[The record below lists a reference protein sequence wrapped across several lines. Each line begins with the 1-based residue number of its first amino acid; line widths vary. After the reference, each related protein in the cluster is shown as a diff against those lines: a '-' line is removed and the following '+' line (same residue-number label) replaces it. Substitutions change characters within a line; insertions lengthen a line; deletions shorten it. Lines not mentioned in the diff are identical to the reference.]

1 MIKISKWFVAA
12 FVLLTASPISSF
24 AQKEIHEPP
33 IVIEKKE
40 KKEAPKDWHQ
50 LDRAE
55 TGYFGISLDKA
66 YEFLKGRKS
75 QQVIVAVIDSG
86 IDTLHEA
93 LKPVLWKNPGEI
105 PGNGIDDD
113 NNGYVDDY
121 YGWNFLGGKDG
132 RNVKEDS
139 YEAARVYWKLRNKF
153 GADVPDTNALSG
165 KERDEAIAYLKAK
178 AKVVDDV
185 NPAETM
191 MLERL
196 LPTLEKGDS
205 IIAADLGKKE
215 FDGKDLKGYSPVQ
228 REARVAMGIYMNIQ
242 RLNNSDD
249 ITNQQIL
256 DNLRGEI
263 RKANSATTPP
273 KDFRGE
279 IVKDNYDDINDR
291 FYGNPDVMAGTPAHG
306 THVSGI
312 IGAIKNNEED
322 GMRGIANNVKIMAI
336 RAVPD
341 GDEHDKDIANA
352 IRYAV
357 DNGAKVISMSFGKSF
372 SPQKKWVDDAVQ
384 YAAGKDVLLVH
395 AAGND
400 AKDIDT
406 EDNFPNSIFLN
417 GKKAPNY
424 ITVGASGDATNGGFT
439 AAFTNYGKNEVDVF
453 APGVNIYSTMPG
465 GDKYGSMSG
474 TSMAAPVV
482 SGLAA
487 LILEYFPTLSASQVK
502 QVIENSVVPETEK
515 VNLPGGDGEQV
526 GLADISKT
534 GGEINAYK
542 AVKLAATLKGE
553 RNINKDILPKSKVQT
568 KKRG

>member
-1 MIKISKWFVAA
+1 MIKINKWVIGA
-12 FVLLTASPISSF
+12 FVLLATSPVTTF
-24 AQKEIHEPP
+24 AQQELIKSKP
-33 IVIEKKE
+33 VTEKKI
-40 KKEAPKDWHQ
+40 APNDWHQ

-66 YEFLKGRKS
+66 YDFLKGRKS
-75 QQVIVAVIDSG
+75 QQVVVAVIDSG
-86 IDTLHEA
+86 VDTLHDA
-93 LKPVLWKNPGEI
+93 LKPILWKNPGEI

-113 NNGYVDDY
+113 KNGYVDDV

-139 YEAARVYWKLRNKF
+139 YEGARVYWKLRNKF
-153 GADVPDTNALSG
+153 GDNMPDTNTLSG
-165 KERDEAIAYLKAK
+165 EAKEQAIEYLKAK
-178 AKVVDDV
+178 EKVVDDV

-196 LPTLEKGDS
+196 LPNLEKGDS
-205 IIAADLGKKE
+205 IIARDLGKTE
-215 FDGKDLKGYSPVQ
+215 FDGNDLKGYKPV
-228 REARVAMGIYMNIQ
+228 RPEARNAVAIYMNINQ
-242 RLNNSDD
+242 MNNTND

-256 DNLRGEI
+256 DNLRGDI
-263 RKANSATTPP
+263 RKAASASTPP

-279 IVKDNYDDINDR
+279 IVQDNYDDINDR
-291 FYGNPDVMAGTPAHG
+291 YYGNPDVMAGTPSHG

-312 IGAIKNNEED
+312 IGAIKKGDD
-322 GMRGIANNVKIMAI
+322 GMRGIANNVRIMAI

-357 DNGAKVISMSFGKSF
+357 DNGAKVISMSFGKGF
-372 SPQKKWVDDAVQ
+372 SPEKKWVDDAVK
-384 YAAGKDVLLVH
+384 YAATKDVLLVH

-406 EDNFPNSIFLN
+406 EDNYPNAIFQN
-417 GKKAPNY
+417 GAKAKNY

-439 AAFTNYGKNEVDVF
+439 ASFTNYGKNDVDVF
-453 APGVNIYSTMPG
+453 APGVNIYSTLPG

-487 LILEYFPTLSASQVK
+487 LILEYFPTLSAEQVK
-502 QVIENSVVPETEK
+502 YVIEKSVSPEIEK
-515 VNLPGGDGEQV
+515 VNLPGGDGKLV
-526 GLADISKT
+526 SLGDISRT
-534 GGEINAYK
+534 GGEINAYN
-542 AVKLAATLKGE
+542 AVKLASTLKGE
-553 RNINKDILPKSKVQT
+553 RNAEKGILPKSKL
-568 KKRG
+568 KSRKRG

>member
-1 MIKISKWFVAA
+1 MIKISKWFIAA
-12 FVLLTASPISSF
+12 FALLATSPVTTF
-24 AQKEIHEPP
+24 AQKDSTITTT
-33 IVIEKKE
+33 VTEKKV
-40 KKEAPKDWHQ
+40 APNDWYQ

-66 YEFLKGRKS
+66 YDFLKDRKS
-75 QQVIVAVIDSG
+75 QPVVVAVIDSG
-86 IDTLHEA
+86 VDTLHEA
-93 LKPVLWKNPGEI
+93 LKSILWKNPGEI

-113 NNGYVDDY
+113 KNGYVDDV

-139 YEAARVYWKLRNKF
+139 YEGARVYWKLRNKF
-153 GADVPDTNALSG
+153 GDNVPDTNTLSG
-165 KERDEAIAYLKAK
+165 EAKEEAITYLKAK
-178 AKVVDDV
+178 EKIVDDV

-205 IIAADLGKKE
+205 IIAKDLGKTE
-215 FDGKDLKGYSPVQ
+215 FDGNDLKGYKPVQ
-228 REARVAMGIYMNIQ
+228 PEAKTAASIYMNIQ
-242 RLNNSDD
+242 RMNNTND

-263 RKANSATTPP
+263 RKAVSASTPP

-279 IVKDNYDDINDR
+279 IVQDNYDDINDR
-291 FYGNPDVMAGTPAHG
+291 YYGNPDVMAGTPSHG

-312 IGAIKNNEED
+312 IGAIKKGDD
-322 GMRGIANNVKIMAI
+322 GMHGIANNVRIMAI

-357 DNGAKVISMSFGKSF
+357 DNGAKVISMSFGKGF
-372 SPQKKWVDDAVQ
+372 SPQKKWVDDAVK
-384 YAAGKDVLLVH
+384 YAASKDVLLVH

-406 EDNFPNSIFLN
+406 EDNYPNAIFQN
-417 GKKAPNY
+417 GDKAKNY
-424 ITVGASGDATNGGFT
+424 ITVGASGDSTNGGFT
-439 AAFTNYGKNEVDVF
+439 AAFTNYGKKDVDVF
-453 APGVNIYSTMPG
+453 APGVNIYSTLPG

-487 LILEYFPTLSASQVK
+487 LILEYFPTLSAEQVK
-502 QVIENSVVPETEK
+502 SVIEKSVSPEKKK
-515 VNLPGGDGEQV
+515 VNLPGSDGELV
-526 GLADISKT
+526 NLSDISRS
-534 GGEINAYK
+534 GGEINAYN
-542 AVKLAATLKGE
+542 AVKLASTLKGE
-553 RNINKDILPKSKVQT
+553 RKTEKENLPKTKVKSSK
-568 KKRG
+568 RN

>member
-1 MIKISKWFVAA
+1 MIKMSKWFVAA
-12 FVLLTASPISSF
+12 FLLLISSPVTTF
-24 AQKEIHEPP
+24 AQELEAP
-33 IVIEKKE
+33 IIIEK
-40 KKEAPKDWHQ
+40 KKEAPRDWHQ
-50 LDRAE
+50 LDREA
-55 TGYFGISLDKA
+55 TGYYGISLDKA
-66 YEFLKGRKS
+66 YDFLKGRKS

-86 IDTLHEA
+86 VDTLHEA

-113 NNGYVDDY
+113 GNGYVDDV

-132 RNVKEDS
+132 QNVKEDS
-139 YEAARVYWKLRNKF
+139 YEGARVYWKLRNKF
-153 GADVPDTNALSG
+153 GDNIPDTNALSG
-165 KERDEAIAYLKAK
+165 EAKEEAIAYLNAK
-178 AKVVDDV
+178 EKVVDAI
-185 NPAETM
+185 NPAETI

-215 FDGKDLKGYSPVQ
+215 FDGNDLKGYKPVQ
-228 REARVAMGIYMNIQ
+228 PSARTAAAIYMNIQ
-242 RLNNSDD
+242 RLNNRND
-249 ITNQQIL
+249 ITNNDIL
-256 DNLRGEI
+256 DNLRGDI
-263 RKANSATTPP
+263 RKAASATTPP

-279 IVKDNYDDINDR
+279 IVQDNYDDINDR
-291 FYGNPDVMAGTPAHG
+291 YYGNPDVMAGTPSHG

-312 IGAIKNNEED
+312 IGAIKNNEEE

-357 DNGAKVISMSFGKSF
+357 DNGARVISMSFGKGF
-372 SPQKKWVDDAVQ
+372 SPQKKWVDDAVK
-384 YAAGKDVLLVH
+384 YAATKDVLLVH

-406 EDNFPNSIFLN
+406 ENNFPNAIFLN
-417 GKKAPNY
+417 GEKATNY

-439 AAFTNYGKNEVDVF
+439 AAFTNYGKKKVDVF

-487 LILEYFPTLSASQVK
+487 LILEYFPNLSASQVK
-502 QVIENSVVPETEK
+502 SVIEKSVMSETEK
-515 VNLPGGDGEQV
+515 VNLPGGEGVQV
-526 GLADISKT
+526 SLEDISKT

-542 AVKLAATLKGE
+542 AVKLAATLTGE
-553 RNINKDILPKSKVQT
+553 RRTEKEILPKTRIQN

>member
-1 MIKISKWFVAA
+1 MTKNSKWLLAVFVFLAS
-12 FVLLTASPISSF
+12 SPITTF
-24 AQKEIHEPP
+24 AQELEAP
-33 IVIEKKE
+33 IIIEK

-50 LDRAE
+50 LDREE

-66 YEFLKGRKS
+66 YDFLKGRKS
-75 QQVIVAVIDSG
+75 QQVIVAVVDSG
-86 IDTLHEA
+86 VDTLHEA

-113 NNGYVDDY
+113 GNGYVDDV

-139 YEAARVYWKLRNKF
+139 DEGARVYWKLRNKF
-153 GADVPDTNALSG
+153 GDKIPDTSALSG
-165 KERDEAIAYLKAK
+165 KEKEEAITYLKAK
-178 AKVVDDV
+178 GKVVDAI
-185 NPAETM
+185 NPAETL

-215 FDGKDLKGYSPVQ
+215 YDGNDLKGYKPVKP
-228 REARVAMGIYMNIQ
+228 EARTAASIYMNIH
-242 RLNNSDD
+242 RMNNSDD

-256 DNLRGEI
+256 DNLRGEV
-263 RKANSATTPP
+263 RKAASATTPP

-279 IVKDNYDDINDR
+279 IVQDNYNNINDR
-291 FYGNPDVMAGTPAHG
+291 YYGNPDVMAGTPAHG

-312 IGAIKNNEED
+312 IGAVKNNEE
-322 GMRGIANNVKIMAI
+322 GMRGIANNVRIMAI

-357 DNGAKVISMSFGKSF
+357 DNGAKVISMSFGKGF
-372 SPQKKWVDDAVQ
+372 SPQKTWVDEAVQ
-384 YAAGKDVLLVH
+384 YAADKDVLLVH

-406 EDNFPNSIFLN
+406 EDNYPNSIFLN

-424 ITVGASGDATNGGFT
+424 ITVGANGDATNDGFT
-439 AAFTNYGKNEVDVF
+439 AAFTNYGKEEVDVF

-465 GDKYGSMSG
+465 GDKYANMSG

-487 LILEYFPTLSASQVK
+487 LILEYFPTLSATQVK
-502 QVIENSVVPETEK
+502 YVIEKSARAETEK
-515 VNLPGGDGEQV
+515 VNLPGGDGAQV
-526 GLADISKT
+526 DLADISKT
-534 GGEINAYK
+534 GGQINAYN

-553 RNINKDILPKSKVQT
+553 RNIKKEMMPKARVT
-568 KKRG
+568 NKKRG

>member
-1 MIKISKWFVAA
+1 MIKISKWFVTLI
-12 FVLLTASPISSF
+12 VLFASTPATTF
-24 AQKEIHEPP
+24 AQELEKP
-33 IVIEKKE
+33 IVITKQ
-40 KKEAPKDWHQ
+40 KEAPKDWHQ
-50 LDRAE
+50 LDRKE
-55 TGYFGISLDKA
+55 TGFFGISLDKA
-66 YEFLKGRKS
+66 YDFLKGRKS
-75 QQVIVAVIDSG
+75 TQVVVAVIDSG
-86 IDTLHEA
+86 VDTLHEA
-93 LKPVLWKNPGEI
+93 LIPVLWKNPGEI

-113 NNGYVDDY
+113 KNGYVDDV

-139 YEAARVYWKLRNKF
+139 YEGARVYWKLRNKF
-153 GADVPDTNALSG
+153 GDIIPDTTSLSG
-165 KERDEAIAYLKAK
+165 EEKAEAIAYLKAK
-178 AKVVDDV
+178 EKVVDDI
-185 NPAETM
+185 NPAETL

-215 FDGKDLKGYSPVQ
+215 FDGNDLKGYRPLEPQ
-228 REARVAMGIYMNIQ
+228 ARTAVAIYMNIQ
-242 RLNNSDD
+242 KLNNSND

-263 RKANSATTPP
+263 RKAASATTPP

-279 IVKDNYDDINDR
+279 IVQDNYDDINDR
-291 FYGNPDVMAGTPAHG
+291 YYGNPDVMAGTPSHG

-312 IGAIKNNEED
+312 IGAVKNNEE

-372 SPQKKWVDDAVQ
+372 SPQKKWVDEAVK

-406 EDNFPNSIFLN
+406 EDNFPNAIFLD

-439 AAFTNYGKNEVDVF
+439 ASFTNYGKEEVDVF
-453 APGVNIYSTMPG
+453 APGVNIYSTLPG

-502 QVIENSVVPETEK
+502 YVIEKSAVPETEK
-515 VNLPGGDGEQV
+515 VNLPGSEGEEV
-526 GLADISKT
+526 NLSDISKT
-534 GGEINAYK
+534 GGQINAYT

-553 RNINKDILPKSKVQT
+553 RKAEKEMIPNTRIKNN
-568 KKRG
+568 KRG

>member
-1 MIKISKWFVAA
+1 MIKISKWLVAA
-12 FVLLTASPISSF
+12 VVLLASTSSTTF
-24 AQKEIHEPP
+24 AQELEKP
-33 IVIEKKE
+33 IVITKT
-40 KKEAPKDWHQ
+40 KEAPKDWHQ
-50 LDRAE
+50 LDRKE

-75 QQVIVAVIDSG
+75 QPVVVAVIDSG

-113 NNGYVDDY
+113 KNGYVDDV

-139 YEAARVYWKLRNKF
+139 YEGARVYWNLRNKF
-153 GADVPDTNALSG
+153 GDKIPDTTSLSG
-165 KERDEAIAYLKAK
+165 EEKADAIAYLKAK
-178 AKVVDDV
+178 EKVVDDI
-185 NPAETM
+185 NPAETQ

-196 LPTLEKGDS
+196 LPTLERGDS

-215 FDGKDLKGYSPVQ
+215 FDGNDLKGYRPVQ
-228 REARVAMGIYMNIQ
+228 PQARTAAAIYMNIQ
-242 RLNNSDD
+242 KLNNSND

-256 DNLRGEI
+256 DNLRGDL
-263 RKANSATTPP
+263 RKAASAITPP

-279 IVKDNYDDINDR
+279 IVQDNYNDINDR
-291 FYGNPDVMAGTPAHG
+291 YYGNPDVMAGTPSHG
-306 THVSGI
+306 THVAGI
-312 IGAIKNNEED
+312 IGAIKNNEE

-357 DNGAKVISMSFGKSF
+357 DNGAQVISMSFGKGF
-372 SPQKKWVDDAVQ
+372 SPQKKWVDDAVK

-400 AKDIDT
+400 ADDIDT
-406 EDNFPNSIFLN
+406 KDNFPNAIFLN
-417 GKKAPNY
+417 GEKAQNY
-424 ITVGASGDATNGGFT
+424 ITIGASGDATNGGFT
-439 AAFTNYGKNEVDVF
+439 ASFTNYGKDEVDVF
-453 APGVNIYSTMPG
+453 APGVNIYSTLPG

-487 LILEYFPTLSASQVK
+487 LILEYFPTLSATQVK
-502 QVIENSVVPETEK
+502 YVIEKSAVPETDK
-515 VNLPGGDGEQV
+515 VNLPGGEGAQV
-526 GLADISKT
+526 SLSDISKT
-534 GGEINAYK
+534 GGEINAYT

-553 RNINKDILPKSKVQT
+553 RKTEKEILPKTKVKN